1 MENVNVM
8 SKNGENIMNIDKKDL
23 KEDLYIAYSVCLVLL
38 IASIFSNI
46 IPWSWLRTFV
56 RVGFGLSLVDAITNQ
71 WKYFKLKKDLSKS
84 KTAEE

>member
-1 MENVNVM
+1 M
-8 SKNGENIMNIDKKDL
+8 SKNGENIMNIDKKDLKEDL

-38 IASIFSNI
+38 IASIFSNM